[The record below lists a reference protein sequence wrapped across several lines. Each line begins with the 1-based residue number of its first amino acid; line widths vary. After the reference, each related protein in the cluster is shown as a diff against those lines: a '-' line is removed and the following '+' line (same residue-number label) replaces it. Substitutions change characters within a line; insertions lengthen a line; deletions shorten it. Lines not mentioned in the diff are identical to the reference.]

1 MIKCCYKCQD
11 RVVGCHATCEKY
23 ITEKAEW
30 EKTAEKI
37 RQARMQENEIN
48 SSIIDSIKRKEK
60 RKHGR

>member
-30 EKTAEKI
+30 DKTAATI
-37 RQARMQENEIN
+37 RKNRDLENEIN

-60 RKHGR
+60 RKHRR